1 VFGNCDAPRPT
12 AEFCGDDIDQDC
24 DGEVDEGCDECDPE
38 TAPDEVCADEFDNDC
53 DGEVDEGCPD
63 CQPEDR
69 EECTSECGGG
79 FRACEDGIFGAC
91 SAPLPTD
98 EVCDS
103 LDNDCDGEA
112 DEALARAC
120 SNSCGD
126 GSEICVEGGWLDC
139 DAPTVCDCDN
149 GGVDS
154 QACGL
159 CGTRTRTCTDS
170 AWEDWGTCSGEGACE
185 PGETQY
191 QDCGFGT
198 EGICELG
205 AQQRSCDGECGW
217 EDWSPC
223 AGATD
228 PTTEICGDGIDQ
240 DCDGN
245 DLVVDDAYET
255 NDTCRSAAS
264 LGFEPD
270 GEVVFGYIS
279 SAADEYDYYW
289 FDADD
294 GFSLTNAEHILVT
307 LQDVPARSDYDIHL
321 YRGLENCEANASI
334 ASSALSGDDDES
346 IDWEESY
353 GVDEGGTWYVRV
365 SSYVGASCDD
375 AYRLEVTGLLPL

>member
-1 VFGNCDAPRPT
+1 
-12 AEFCGDDIDQDC
+12 
-24 DGEVDEGCDECDPE
+24 
-38 TAPDEVCADEFDNDC
+38 
-53 DGEVDEGCPD
+53 
-63 CQPEDR
+63 
-69 EECTSECGGG
+69 
-79 FRACEDGIFGAC
+79 
-91 SAPLPTD
+91 
-98 EVCDS
+98 
-103 LDNDCDGEA
+103 
-112 DEALARAC
+112 
-120 SNSCGD
+120 
-126 GSEICVEGGWLDC
+126 
-139 DAPTVCDCDN
+139 
-149 GGVDS
+149 
-154 QACGL
+154 
-159 CGTRTRTCTDS
+159 
-170 AWEDWGTCSGEGACE
+170 
-185 PGETQY
+185 
-191 QDCGFGT
+191 
-198 EGICELG
+198 LG